1 VLHNVHLNFEKR
13 AYRIA
18 AQSGLFI
25 SVVVEE
31 KKRSRVP
38 LMLSRDRLSVW
49 GECRNVT
56 IWQGVDGPEHQ
67 I

>member
-13 AYRIA
+13 AYQIA

-38 LMLSRDRLSVW
+38 LMLSRDRLSVV
-49 GECRNVT
+49 G
-56 IWQGVDGPEHQ
+56 
-67 I
+67 